1 MPALQTRAWHGVI
14 DAYRDRL
21 PVTAETPVITLHE
34 GGTPLLP
41 APVLSERTGCEV
53 YLKVEGLNPT
63 GSFKDRGMTVAIS
76 MAAGAGAKVVI
87 CASTGNTSASAAAY
101 AARAGITCAVLV
113 PGGKIAVGKLAQ
125 ALVHGAKLLQVNGS
139 FDDCLEVARKLSAEY
154 PVALVNSVNPDRLQG
169 QKTAAFEIVDELG
182 DAPDVH
188 CLPVGNAGNITAYWM
203 GYTEYQQA
211 GLSTRS
217 PRMFGFQASGAAP
230 IVIGRPVLS
239 PQTIATA
246 IRIGNPA
253 SWQLA
258 EAARDASGGIIDSV
272 TDREILAAYRLL
284 ATQEAIWGELASS
297 ASVAGLLRASASGQ
311 IPAGSRVV
319 CTITGNGLKDPSW
332 ALDGAPKPAT
342 IDPDVTSAAS
352 ALGLT

>member
-1 MPALQTRAWHGVI
+1 
-14 DAYRDRL
+14 
-21 PVTAETPVITLHE
+21 VITLHE

-41 APVLSERTGCEV
+41 APVLSERTGCDV

-76 MAAGAGAKVVI
+76 MAAGAGAKAVI

-230 IVIGRPVLS
+230 IVIGRRSCRRRRS
-239 PQTIATA
+239 PPRSGSATRRPGSWPRRPGTPRAASSSRSPTGRSWPPTACWPPRRRSGASWLPRPAWPACSGPARAARSRPDPGWSARSRATA
-246 IRIGNPA
+246 
-253 SWQLA
+253 
-258 EAARDASGGIIDSV
+258 
-272 TDREILAAYRLL
+272 
-284 ATQEAIWGELASS
+284 
-297 ASVAGLLRASASGQ
+297 
-311 IPAGSRVV
+311 
-319 CTITGNGLKDPSW
+319 
-332 ALDGAPKPAT
+332 
-342 IDPDVTSAAS
+342 
-352 ALGLT
+352 